1 MHALMLLM
9 NGFEDMEAV
18 APMDI
23 LRRAGWRV
31 TAAAVDG
38 SPALTASNGL
48 RVIPDAA
55 LSAVQEAGVDLLL
68 VPGGGPG
75 VKALRASK
83 DAVECVRRF
92 DRAEKPIAAIC
103 AGPTVLLDA
112 GILKGRTVTS
122 HPAVMEEIRAAG
134 VTWVDQSVC
143 VDGRIITAQGAGV
156 AVAFALEIVARLDS
170 PEKARKIAAALC
182 LPN

>member
-23 LRRAGWRV
+23 LRRAGWTV
-31 TAAAVDG
+31 TGASADG
-38 SPALTASNGL
+38 SPTLTASNGL
-48 RVIPDAA
+48 RILPDAA
-55 LSAVQEAGVDLLL
+55 LASVQEDHVDLLI

-83 DAVECVRRF
+83 DAIECVRRF
-92 DRAEKPIAAIC
+92 DRAGKPIAAIC
-103 AGPTVLLDA
+103 AGPAVLLDA

-122 HPAVMEEIRAAG
+122 HPAVAQEIQAAG

-143 VDGRIITAQGAGV
+143 VDGRIITGQGAGV
-156 AVAFALEIVARLDS
+156 AVPFALEIVTRLDS
-170 PEKARKIAAALC
+170 PEKAEKISKALC
-182 LPN
+182 WM